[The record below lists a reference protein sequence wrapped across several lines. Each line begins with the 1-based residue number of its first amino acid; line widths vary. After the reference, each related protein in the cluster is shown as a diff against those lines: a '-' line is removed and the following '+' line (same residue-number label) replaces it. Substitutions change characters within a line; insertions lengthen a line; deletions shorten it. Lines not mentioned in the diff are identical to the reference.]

1 MHTNILISDLIKYN
15 SRFLLKKI
23 SGIEKSL
30 LFNRPNHNLNP
41 MIWIF
46 GHIVFSRAEMV
57 EVMGLD
63 PKAGE
68 LAEFFAS
75 GTFPRN
81 DPAEYPHID
90 ELATNLERLG
100 DQIADL
106 LNEGGD
112 KLLARRAWG
121 KYDTV
126 GKHIVSGYI
135 HESYHIGEINYLI
148 NFLEKSSLNSTR
160 LNLATKKKSGTGKIL
175 LDNLKSVLTV
185 K

>member
-1 MHTNILISDLIKYN
+1 MQTGILISDLYKYN
-15 SRFLLKKI
+15 TRMLIKKLG
-23 SGIEKSL
+23 GIDKPN
-30 LFNRPNHNLNP
+30 LFIRPNHSLNP
-41 MIWIF
+41 VIWIC
-46 GHIVFSRAEMV
+46 GHIVFGRSEMV
-57 EVMGLD
+57 ELMGLN
-63 PKAGE
+63 PQTNE

-90 ELATNLERLG
+90 ELTAALESLG
-100 DQIADL
+100 NQIVDS

-112 KLLARRAWG
+112 KLLGRRAWG

-126 GKHIVSGYI
+126 GKHIVAGYI

-148 NFLEKSSLNSTR
+148 NFIDKGISDLTR
-160 LNLATKKKSGTGKIL
+160 LNLATRKKSSTGKIL

>member
-1 MHTNILISDLIKYN
+1 MQTNTLIGDLLKYN
-15 SRFLLKKI
+15 TRYLLKKI
-23 SGIEKSL
+23 GGIDKSF
-30 LFNRPNHNLNP
+30 LFNRPGYNLNP

-46 GHIVFSRAEMV
+46 GHIVYCRAEMV
-57 EVMGLD
+57 EVMGID
-63 PKAGE
+63 PQSGG
-68 LAEFFAS
+68 LAEYFAS

-90 ELATNLERLG
+90 ELAADLERLG
-100 DQIADL
+100 DQISDL
-106 LNEGGD
+106 LNEGGE

-135 HESYHIGEINYLI
+135 HESYHIGEINYLV
-148 NFLEKSSLNSTR
+148 NLLEKSNLNSTR

>member
-1 MHTNILISDLIKYN
+1 MQTNILISDLIKYN
-15 SRFLLKKI
+15 SRYLLKKLG
-23 SGIEKSL
+23 GIEKSK
-30 LFNRPNHNLNP
+30 LFVRPNHNLNP
-41 MIWIF
+41 LIWIF

-57 EVMGLD
+57 EVMGID
-63 PKAGE
+63 PQAGE

-90 ELATNLERLG
+90 ELAASLDRLG

-135 HESYHIGEINYLI
+135 HESYHVGEINYL
-148 NFLEKSSLNSTR
+148 NNLLDKGNMNSTR

>member
-1 MHTNILISDLIKYN
+1 MHTNILIGDLIKYN
-15 SRFLLKKI
+15 SRYLLKKLG
-23 SGIEKSL
+23 GIDKSK
-30 LFNRPNHNLNP
+30 LFIRPNHNLNP
-41 MIWIF
+41 LIWIF
-46 GHIVFSRAEMV
+46 GHIVFSRADMV
-57 EVMGLD
+57 ELMGLD
-63 PKAGE
+63 PQAGE

-90 ELATNLERLG
+90 ELAASLERLG

-106 LNEGGD
+106 LHEGGD
-112 KLLARRAWG
+112 KLLSRRAWG

-135 HESYHIGEINYLI
+135 HEGYHVGEINYL
-148 NFLEKSSLNSTR
+148 NNLLDKGYLNSSR
-160 LNLATKKKSGTGKIL
+160 LNLATRKKNSTGKIL